1 MKFDITTIGDAF
13 EDVFVE
19 PAINVKYDRSFASGR
34 GICFEFGEKIPLNS
48 VQYEV
53 GGSAC
58 NIAVGMAR
66 FDFKTNF
73 VTAIG
78 EDSPAEKILNKLI
91 DENVVIQ
98 SIIQNSEIKTGFSVV
113 FSIDGER
120 TIFAYHALKD
130 YSKLKLKKNLQ
141 SRWIFLTSLGQN
153 TDEIEKNIIANVAEQ
168 STLFAWNPGA
178 IQISKGATHYRHLLK
193 CTSILFLNRE
203 EAIKF
208 ANFSD
213 RPEIHEVMKKLFHL
227 GPKMVVVTN
236 GREGACAFDG
246 REFHDAKSD
255 PLIQR
260 IDATGA
266 GDAFATGFL
275 GRLIKSD
282 WKNPISPDEINDALK
297 WGIKNSE
304 SVIGYIGAQMGLLS
318 KSEITN

>member
-19 PAINVKYDRSFASGR
+19 PELKVKSDREFASGK

-66 FDFKTNF
+66 QNYKTNF

-78 EDSPAEKILNKLI
+78 ADSPAEKILNRLD
-91 DENVVIQ
+91 DENVATA
-98 SIIQNSEIKTGFSVV
+98 SIIQGDEIKTGFSVI
-113 FSIDGER
+113 FSVESDR
-120 TIFAYHALKD
+120 TIFVFHALKD
-130 YSKLKLKKNLQ
+130 YAKLKLKKNLQ
-141 SRWIFLTSLGQN
+141 SKWIFLTSLGEN
-153 TDEIEKNIIANVAEQ
+153 TDEIEKTIIANVAEQ
-168 STLFAWNPGA
+168 SSLFAWNPGA
-178 IQISKGATHYRHLLK
+178 LQISRGATHYHHLLK

-213 RPEIHEVMKKLFHL
+213 RPEIHEVMKKLVHL
-227 GPKMVVVTN
+227 GPKIVVVTN
-236 GREGACAFDG
+236 GKEGAKAYDG
-246 REFHDAKSD
+246 KEFYDIKSN
-255 PLIQR
+255 PQAQR
-260 IDATGA
+260 VDATGA

-275 GRLIKSD
+275 GRLINSN
-282 WKNPISPDEINDALK
+282 WKNQIPPDEINEALK

-304 SVIGYIGAQMGLLS
+304 SVISFVGAQQGLLS
-318 KSEITN
+318 RTEIR